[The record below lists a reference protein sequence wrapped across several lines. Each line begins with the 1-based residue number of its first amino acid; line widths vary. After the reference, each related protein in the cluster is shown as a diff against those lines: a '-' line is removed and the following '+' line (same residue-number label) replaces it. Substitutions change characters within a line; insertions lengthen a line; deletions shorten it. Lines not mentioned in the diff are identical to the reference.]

1 MHPIIHRLN
10 RQIGVSGTQLCVGL
24 DPQPERV
31 PAFFGG
37 GLVGI
42 ERFLQEIISICMPYA
57 VAFKPNISFF
67 EALGIEGLYVLE
79 RLRYLVP
86 DTHVWLIDGKRG
98 DIGNTAAAQA
108 RFLFEELGADATT
121 VSPYMGRDS
130 VAPFLAY
137 EDRLTY
143 VLALTSNMGS
153 LQFQRQICGA
163 SGEPLWKEV
172 IREVK
177 TWSNA
182 VGFVVGG
189 THADTTEAIQ
199 LAQSP
204 VLVPGIGVQGGGY
217 SEYLI
222 GGGASSPVLL
232 SVSRAILYPSQ
243 GMDMES
249 ERFRLSVEERIQA
262 VLLS

>member
-1 MHPIIHRLN
+1 MHPVINRLN
-10 RQIGVSGTQLCVGL
+10 RQILALGSQLCVGL
-24 DPQPERV
+24 DPQPERI
-31 PAFFGG
+31 PHFFGA

-42 ERFLQEIISICMPYA
+42 ERFLQEIISICLPYA

-98 DIGNTAAAQA
+98 DIGNTAVAQA
-108 RFLFEELGADATT
+108 RFLFDELGADATT

-137 EDRLTY
+137 HDRLTY
-143 VLALTSNMGS
+143 VLALTSNAGS
-153 LQFQRQICGA
+153 QQFQRQICGA

-189 THADTTEAIQ
+189 THADTTEAVH

-204 VLVPGIGVQGGGY
+204 VLIPGIGVQGGGY
-217 SEYLI
+217 SECLI
-222 GGGASSPVLL
+222 VGASSPVLL

-249 ERFRLSVEERIQA
+249 ERFRLTVEERIQA